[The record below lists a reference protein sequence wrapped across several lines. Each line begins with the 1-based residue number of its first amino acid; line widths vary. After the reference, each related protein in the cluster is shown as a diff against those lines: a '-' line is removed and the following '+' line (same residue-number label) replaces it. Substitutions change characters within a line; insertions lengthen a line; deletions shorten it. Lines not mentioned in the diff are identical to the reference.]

1 MKLKKLIEQLEYLDD
16 TNFKLPKLKYGIQ
29 SLRPIKSLDVHYNK
43 HHGGYVKKLNEN
55 IRDTKYEG
63 QPLSS
68 IIVRSYA
75 DKQWNVFNNAAQHFN
90 HSFFWELLS
99 PKGGGKPKGGCLDCI
114 EKNFGS
120 FDTFKKEVIHW
131 GSEHFGSGWVWV
143 VKDGSQ
149 LVIQDMHDAD
159 TPIMMGTYPVMVI
172 DLWEHAY
179 YLDYKNDRKKYLT
192 EIFNIIDWDVVS
204 QNMREVQ

>member
-1 MKLKKLIEQLEYLDD
+1 M
-16 TNFKLPKLKYGIQ
+16 
-29 SLRPIKSLDVHYNK
+29 
-43 HHGGYVKKLNEN
+43 
-55 IRDTKYEG
+55 
-63 QPLSS
+63 
-68 IIVRSYA
+68 
-75 DKQWNVFNNAAQHFN
+75 
-90 HSFFWELLS
+90 S
-99 PKGGGKPKGGCLDCI
+99 PKGGGKPKGGCLNCI